1 MRVDVLRRK
10 DLSETERVA
19 EELTTVQKI
28 LHREVLNLRELMH
41 QLRPGDVDP
50 RKLLEYIAGLI
61 DKFRLETGITVR
73 FDTDLQE
80 LALPPSVSRDLAR
93 IVQEAL
99 VNVLKHSDARSVI
112 LRLTAHDGVYRLVI
126 SDDGRG
132 FDFVGRLSY
141 AELEAERKGP
151 RIIRERVRAIG
162 GELTIESLPGRGA
175 RLEIL
180 FPQRP
185 KE

>member
-1 MRVDVLRRK
+1 M
-10 DLSETERVA
+10 
-19 EELTTVQKI
+19 
-28 LHREVLNLRELMH
+28 
-41 QLRPGDVDP
+41 
-50 RKLLEYIAGLI
+50 
-61 DKFRLETGITVR
+61 
-73 FDTDLQE
+73 
-80 LALPPSVSRDLAR
+80 PPSVSRDLAR

-112 LRLTAHDGVYRLVI
+112 LRLTAQDGVYRLVI

-132 FDFVGRLSY
+132 FDFVGRLTY

-175 RLEIL
+175 RLEIS

-185 KE
+185 RG